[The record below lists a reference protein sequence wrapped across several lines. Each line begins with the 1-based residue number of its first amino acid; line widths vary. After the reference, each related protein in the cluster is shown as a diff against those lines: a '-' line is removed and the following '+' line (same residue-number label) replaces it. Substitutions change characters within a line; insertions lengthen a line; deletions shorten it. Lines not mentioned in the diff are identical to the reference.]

1 MKGWI
6 ALAMIVA
13 GLGPSGISFAG
24 DTEQP
29 MTHLEFMRAC
39 RAALYLDQSGD
50 AGGNH

>member
-1 MKGWI
+1 MEGWS

-13 GLGPSGISFAG
+13 GLGPSGMSFAG

-29 MTHLEFMRAC
+29 VTHREFIRAC

-50 AGGNH
+50 AGDNH